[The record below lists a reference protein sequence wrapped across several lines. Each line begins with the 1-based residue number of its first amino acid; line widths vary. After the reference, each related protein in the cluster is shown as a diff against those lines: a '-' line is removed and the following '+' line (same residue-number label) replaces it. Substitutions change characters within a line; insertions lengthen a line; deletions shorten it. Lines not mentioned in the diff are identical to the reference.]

1 MQARKLR
8 NLEVSAIGL
17 GCMGMTHSYTPFP
30 DRNEMI
36 KLLRTAFDLGVTFF
50 DTAEVYGPYTN
61 EELVGEGLE
70 PIRDKVVI
78 ATKCGVTDGGRKVN
92 AKPEIILK
100 SVEASLKRLRT
111 DYIDLYYL
119 HRVAPKT
126 PIEEVAQTMQKLIDE
141 GKIRAWGIS
150 EPSAETVKKAHA
162 VCPVTAIQ
170 SEYSMWWREPEK
182 ELFKVLDE
190 LNIGFV
196 PFSPLGKG
204 FLTGKLNRDN
214 IKSDD
219 IRATIPKFSKEAME
233 VNQKFIDF
241 IKDFASQKSITPAQL
256 ALAWVLAQKPYNV
269 PIPGTTKL
277 YRLEENLKAAD
288 VVLSKDELNTINSEI
303 SKIELVGERYP
314 KDLNTLVGK

>member
-1 MQARKLR
+1 MQTRKLR

-30 DRNEMI
+30 DRDEMI
-36 KLLRTAFDLGVTFF
+36 KLLRSAYDLGVTFF

-70 PIRDKVVI
+70 PIRDKVII
-78 ATKCGVTDGGRKVN
+78 ATKCGVTDGGKVVN
-92 AKPEIILK
+92 GKPEIILK
-100 SVEASLKRLRT
+100 SVEESLKRLRT

-119 HRVAPKT
+119 HRVDPNT
-126 PIEEVAQTMQKLIDE
+126 PIEDVAQTMQKLIDE

-150 EPSAETVKKAHA
+150 EPSADTVRKAHV

-204 FLTGKLNRDN
+204 FLTGKLDRNN
-214 IKSDD
+214 IKQDD

-233 VNQKFIDF
+233 VNQKFVDF
-241 IKDFASQKSITPAQL
+241 IKDLATQKGLTPAQL
-256 ALAWVLAQKPYNV
+256 ALYWVLAKKPYIV

-277 YRLEENLKAAD
+277 HRLKENLKAAD
-288 VVLSKDELNTINSEI
+288 VVLSQEELNIINSEI

-314 KDLNTLVGK
+314 KSLNTLVGK

>member
-1 MQARKLR
+1 MQTRKLR

-36 KLLRTAFDLGVTFF
+36 TLLRKAHDLGVTFF

-70 PIRDKVVI
+70 PIRGKTVI
-78 ATKCGVTDGGRKVN
+78 ATKCGVTDGGRAVN

-100 SVEASLKRLRT
+100 SVEESLKRLRT

-119 HRVAPKT
+119 HRVDPNT
-126 PIEEVAQTMQKLIDE
+126 PIEEVAQTMQKLINE

-150 EPSAETVKKAHA
+150 EPGAETVRKAHA

-204 FLTGKLNRDN
+204 FLTGKLSRDN

-219 IRATIPKFSKEAME
+219 IRASIPKFSKEAME
-233 VNQKFIDF
+233 INQKFVDF
-241 IKDFASQKSITPAQL
+241 IKDFAAQKSITPAQL
-256 ALAWVLAQKPYNV
+256 ALAWVLNQKPYIV

-277 YRLEENLKAAD
+277 HRLEENLKAAD
-288 VVLSKDELNTINSEI
+288 IVLSKDELNTINSEI